1 MKNPY
6 MLPGECHFDRISSFL
21 AQYLIYCHLSFCRGE
36 LTNCAER
43 GGGLKGK
50 MLEVKQTASQV

>member
-21 AQYLIYCHLSFCRGE
+21 AQYLIYCRLSFCRGE

-43 GGGLKGK
+43 GEYKR
-50 MLEVKQTASQV
+50 ENA